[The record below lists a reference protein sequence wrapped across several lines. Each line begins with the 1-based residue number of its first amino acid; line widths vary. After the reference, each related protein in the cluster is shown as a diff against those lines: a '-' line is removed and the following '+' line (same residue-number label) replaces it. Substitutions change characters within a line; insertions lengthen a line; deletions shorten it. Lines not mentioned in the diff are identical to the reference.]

1 MNGALS
7 LRNKKVM
14 KDLVYKYYD
23 EYLEA
28 GKPYS
33 EDYFFSEYVKKPTTR
48 EVISFSID
56 NGYIAP
62 LNGEAPFGIHKP
74 WANKGG
80 AYSSIKAVCK
90 EVEILESL
98 QVIEE

>member
-1 MNGALS
+1 MQ
-7 LRNKKVM
+7 K
-14 KDLVYKYYD
+14 LVNNHIQKYF
-23 EYLEA
+23 EE

-33 EDYFFSEYVKKPTTR
+33 EHYFFSEFVPNPTTR

-62 LNGEAPFGIHKP
+62 LNGKAPFGIHKP

-80 AYSSIKAVCK
+80 AYHSLKACCK
-90 EVEILESL
+90 EIEILESL
-98 QVIEE
+98 QVIE